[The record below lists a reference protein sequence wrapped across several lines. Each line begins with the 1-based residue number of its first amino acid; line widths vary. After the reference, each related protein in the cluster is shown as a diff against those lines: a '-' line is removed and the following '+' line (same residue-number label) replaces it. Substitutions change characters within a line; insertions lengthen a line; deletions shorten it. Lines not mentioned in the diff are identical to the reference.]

1 MSIRTALSAALLF
14 VATVAQAQSAK
25 DHIAMGDRE
34 RAANN
39 LSASLS
45 HYEAAVKAEPGNY
58 EALWKASRDAVELG
72 EFDASAERR
81 TALYRSAEQYAR
93 QAVKANPGDA
103 EGHFSLAR
111 ALGRAALTLGK
122 QERVKYA
129 GEVHDQA
136 LQALKANPRHGGA
149 LHVMG
154 VWNAEIMRLSGFSRF
169 MAKNVLGGKTF
180 GEANWKDAV
189 RYMEAAVAAEP
200 SKITHH
206 LDLAAVYEDMGNKA
220 KARTEY
226 EWIAKAPPIEYN
238 DKHYQRLAAERAA
251 KLR

>member
-1 MSIRTALSAALLF
+1 M
-14 VATVAQAQSAK
+14 
-25 DHIAMGDRE
+25 
-34 RAANN
+34 
-39 LSASLS
+39 
-45 HYEAAVKAEPGNY
+45 
-58 EALWKASRDAVELG
+58 
-72 EFDASAERR
+72 
-81 TALYRSAEQYAR
+81 
-93 QAVKANPGDA
+93 
-103 EGHFSLAR
+103 
-111 ALGRAALTLGK
+111 
-122 QERVKYA
+122 KYA

-206 LDLAAVYEDMGNKA
+206 LDLASIYEDTGNKA
-220 KARTEY
+220 KAKSEY
-226 EWIAKAPPIEYN
+226 EWIAKAPPIEFN
-238 DKHYQRLAAERAA
+238 DRHYQRLAAERAV
-251 KLR
+251 KLK